1 MFTALT
7 RAFGQLGDPAIRRVL
22 LIGIAV
28 ALAVIVGLTTG
39 VTWLLANVQIPGF
52 AWVTGTLQWLG
63 GLLALVL
70 SLFLFPGVVGMVS
83 SLFLDDVAA
92 AVETRHYPALATPR
106 TQGLGETVGTA
117 LRFLLVLVLFN
128 VLALIASLIIP
139 PFSLFFFYSVNGYLL
154 GREYF
159 ELVAQRRMD
168 PVAATALRRR
178 YRWRVIGAG
187 VVIAV
192 LVSIPVLNLLAPV
205 LGTAFMV
212 HIVQRL
218 ATR

>member
-1 MFTALT
+1 MLSALT

-22 LIGIAV
+22 WIGMAV
-28 ALAVIVGLTTG
+28 AVAMIVALTSG
-39 VTWLLANVQIPGF
+39 VTWLLANVEVPGF
-52 AWVTGTLQWLG
+52 DWVTGLLQWLG
-63 GLLALVL
+63 GFAALVM

-92 AVETRHYPALATPR
+92 AVENRHYPALGAAR
-106 TQGLGETVGTA
+106 RQGLGETVGTA
-117 LRFLLVLVLFN
+117 LRFLLVLIGFN
-128 VLALIASLIIP
+128 LLALIASLIVP

-168 PVAATALRRR
+168 PASATALRRR
-178 YRWRVIGAG
+178 YRWRVVSAG

-192 LVSIPVLNLLAPV
+192 LVSIPVVNLLAPV

-212 HIVQRL
+212 HIVQGL
-218 ATR
+218 AAR